1 MNSPHGTLALRP
13 TTTGPSSSGA
23 LRRSWRPIVAV
34 VVFGGL
40 LSACGGGGTSA
51 VGSPG
56 PSGLTPA
63 GSSSPIVSASPTL
76 DSQTVECQNDFTF
89 LSDIAKGWNKAGT
102 SLNKTKGTDADF
114 LAYIGKLKPLESKVE
129 AHPVGAG
136 FASDSKQMLD
146 GLKKNIDG
154 LTKQLDSSTTAG
166 YEAGKAEHH
175 SGEDEFVKA
184 ANDLQGSFFSCVP
197 AG

>member
-1 MNSPHGTLALRP
+1 MNAILGNLAARP
-13 TTTGPSSSGA
+13 TATDRSPRGA
-23 LRRSWRPIVAV
+23 PRRLWGPIVAIAV
-34 VVFGGL
+34 IGAL